1 MSNIL
6 DFTLIEGIK
15 CFSPEVA
22 SAYDDYPNSGFDV
35 TDEYAETSFWVS
47 ARTRLFKGLVKKN
60 LPSLQKARFLEIGCG
75 TGDFIKHL
83 RDDRKLEITGSEVYL
98 KGLVYAK
105 KNQPDVE
112 FIQFDVTKGQI
123 GREFDM
129 IVAFDVI
136 EHIEDDMTALSN
148 INQMLGKHGV
158 AIISVPQ
165 HMFLWG
171 PLDEIVKHKRRYSR
185 AELRKKME
193 ANGFN
198 IRYTTSFVFF
208 LFPLMLMARLSDKKR
223 DNTDSDQKA
232 LSKRVKFSPVL
243 NHVMGF
249 FMRIDE
255 FLVKLGISLPYGG
268 TLIMVAEKRNSAS
281 V

>member
-1 MSNIL
+1 MSNTL
-6 DFTLIEGIK
+6 DFTLIEGIQ

-22 SAYDDYPNSGFDV
+22 NAYDDYPDGGFDV
-35 TDEYAETSFWVS
+35 TEEYAQTSFWVS
-47 ARTRLFKGLVKKN
+47 SRTRLFKALIKKN
-60 LPSLQKARFLEIGCG
+60 LPSSKKANFLEIGCG

-83 RDDRKLEITGSEVYL
+83 RDEEKLEITGSEVYL

-105 KNQPDVE
+105 RNQPDVN

-123 GREFDM
+123 GRKFDM

-136 EHIEDDMTALSN
+136 EHIDDDLAALSN
-148 INQMLGKHGV
+148 INRMLENNGI

-185 AELRKKME
+185 DELRRKME
-193 ANGFN
+193 TSGFKV
-198 IRYTTSFVFF
+198 RYTTSFVFL
-208 LFPLMLMARLSDKKR
+208 LFPLMLVARLFDKKR
-223 DNTDSDQKA
+223 DDTDSDKDA

-243 NHVMGF
+243 NSAMNF

-255 FLVKLGISLPYGG
+255 FLVSRGISLPCGG
-268 TLIMVAEKRNSAS
+268 TLIMVAEKGNATAA
-281 V
+281 